1 MTIGLT
7 GVSGS
12 GKSEVSRIM
21 KNNGAFVID
30 CDAIAHRNMA
40 PDGAAYDEIADFFG
54 RDILKEDKTIDR
66 KKLGGIVFSDREKLA
81 VLNSITHKYIK
92 AEVLRLID
100 GHKKEK
106 CVVIDAP
113 LLFEAGLEK
122 YCAEVWGVYAPYLQ
136 RLERITKRDGISPS
150 MAKKRFENQADGE
163 SLMKLCDVV
172 IENDSTLEYLEKKV
186 MTEMKNK
193 ELI

>member
-1 MTIGLT
+1 MIIGLT

-40 PDGAAYDEIADFFG
+40 PDGVAYDEIVSFFG
-54 RDILKEDKTIDR
+54 RDILGEDKAIDR
-66 KKLGGIVFSDREKLA
+66 KRLGGIVFSDRKKLA
-81 VLNSITHKYIK
+81 ALNDITHKYIK

-106 CVVIDAP
+106 CIVIDAP

-122 YCAEVWGVYAPYLQ
+122 NCGEVWGVIAPYPQ
-136 RLERITKRDGISPS
+136 RLERITKRDNISQS
-150 MAKKRFENQADGE
+150 MAEKRFENQADNE
-163 SLMKLCDVV
+163 RLMKLCDVV
-172 IENDSTLEYLEKKV
+172 IENDSTLEELEKKV
-186 MTEMKNK
+186 VTEMKNK